1 MSCCCERQSVMNEC
15 WHILMDLLPQISDLI
30 TIFINQEI
38 KIITQ
43 SIKLQI
49 FGFLSFWCK
58 RTEYFWTEINLI

>member
-49 FGFLSFWCK
+49 FGFLKVSGVREQNIFGQK
-58 RTEYFWTEINLI
+58 LT